1 MTHSKLSRRALGLA
15 AAAVLA
21 LGLAACGSGDK
32 TTPAGGG
39 APTQINFAILPAEG
53 QASSGPLWQPLLD
66 DMTKAVGVPV
76 KPYFASNYTV
86 LVEAMRGNQIQA
98 AWFPAKTAIEAIDRA
113 NGEVVAR
120 IVDPNGLDSYQSTL
134 IVKKGS
140 GITLQDVLACGKK
153 YDFGIGDALSTSG
166 TLAPMT
172 FLFNPNHVVPNECFK
187 TVRTANHQA
196 NSFAVANGLVQVATS
211 NTINT
216 VFIGRS
222 NPQIAAQLEEIWRS
236 PPIPEAGIV
245 IRQDLDPAIKEKI
258 RGFFL
263 SYGRGEGAEAE
274 RQRKILQDLN
284 YSGFNPADE
293 SYLNPVR
300 EMIADQALAEAK
312 DKGDT
317 AGAARAEAEL
327 QRLRRL
333 REVQP

>member
-15 AAAVLA
+15 A
-21 LGLAACGSGDK
+21 CGSGDGK
-32 TTPAGGG
+32 TSADG
-39 APTQINFAILPAEG
+39 APSQINFAILPAEG

-98 AWFPAKTAIEAIDRA
+98 AWFPAKTAIEAMDRA

-140 GITLQDVLACGKK
+140 GITLEDVLACGKK

-172 FLFNPNHVVPNECFK
+172 FLFNPNQVVPNECFK

-222 NPQIAAQLEEIWRS
+222 NPQVAAQLEEIWRS

-245 IRQDLDPAIKEKI
+245 IREDLDPAIKEKI

-274 RQRKILQDLN
+274 RQRKILKDLN
-284 YSGFNPADE
+284 YSAFNPADE

-300 EMIADQALAEAK
+300 EMIADQALSDAK
-312 DKGDT
+312 AKGDT

>member
-1 MTHSKLSRRALGLA
+1 MTHFNLSRRALGLMAGA
-15 AAAVLA
+15 ALA

-32 TTPAGGG
+32 PSVDGTPS
-39 APTQINFAILPAEG
+39 QINFAILPAEG

-98 AWFPAKTAIEAIDRA
+98 AWFPAKTAIEAMDRA

-140 GITLQDVLACGKK
+140 GITLEDVLACGKK

-172 FLFNPNHVVPNECFK
+172 FLFNAHHIVPNECFK

-216 VFIGRS
+216 IFIGRS
-222 NPQIAAQLEEIWRS
+222 NPQVAAQIEEIWRS

-245 IRQDLDPAIKEKI
+245 IREDLDPAIKEKI

-263 SYGRGEGAEAE
+263 SYGRGEGVEAE
-274 RQRKILQDLN
+274 RQRAILKDLN

-300 EMIADQALAEAK
+300 EMIADQARTDAK
-312 DKGDT
+312 AKGDA
-317 AGAARAEAEL
+317 AGVARAEAEL
-327 QRLRRL
+327 QRLRSL

>member
-15 AAAVLA
+15 AAAVLT

-32 TTPAGGG
+32 TAPAAG
-39 APTQINFAILPAEG
+39 APAQINFAILPAEG

-274 RQRKILQDLN
+274 RQRKILKDLN

-300 EMIADQALAEAK
+300 EMIADQALTEAR

>member
-1 MTHSKLSRRALGLA
+1 MTRTAITRRLLGAAAIAVTLGLVGCGKGEQAKSGA
-15 AAAVLA
+15 AP
-21 LGLAACGSGDK
+21 SEI
-32 TTPAGGG
+32 T
-39 APTQINFAILPAEG
+39 FSILSAEG
-53 QASSGPLWQPLLD
+53 QASAGPLWQPLLD
-66 DMTKAVGVPV
+66 DMSKAIGVPV
-76 KPYFASNYTV
+76 KPYFGSNYTV

-245 IRQDLDPAIKEKI
+245 IREDLDPAIKEKI

-274 RQRKILQDLN
+274 RQRKILKDLN

-300 EMIADQALAEAK
+300 EMIADQALSEAK
-312 DKGDT
+312 DKGDA
-317 AGAARAEAEL
+317 AGVARAEAEL

>member
-1 MTHSKLSRRALGLA
+1 MTHSKLSRRALGLMAGA
-15 AAAVLA
+15 ALA
-21 LGLAACGSGDK
+21 LGLAACGSGDGK
-32 TTPAGGG
+32 TSAAG
-39 APTQINFAILPAEG
+39 APSQINFAILPAEG

-98 AWFPAKTAIEAIDRA
+98 AWFPAKTAIEAMDRA

-140 GITLQDVLACGKK
+140 GITLEDVLACGKK

-222 NPQIAAQLEEIWRS
+222 NPQVAAQLEEIWRS

-245 IRQDLDPAIKEKI
+245 IREDLDPAIKEKI

-274 RQRKILQDLN
+274 RQRAILKDLN
-284 YSGFNPADE
+284 YSAFNPADE

-300 EMIADQALAEAK
+300 EMIADQALTEAK
-312 DKGDT
+312 AKGDT